1 MTNSERL
8 AVGFSRPI
16 IMTLYQSKLVGHQM
30 AYPRLHSFKHYAN
43 TEATRRFF
51 PYSVPT
57 LKTHRWL
64 TTLSHVRLLG
74 RDNVIVGRDKDA
86 EPETYIDHTDR

>member
-1 MTNSERL
+1 MTNSERS

-57 LKTHRWL
+57 LKTHRCAYH
-64 TTLSHVRLLG
+64 TQPRKTVGSRQ
-74 RDNVIVGRDKDA
+74 RDSR
-86 EPETYIDHTDR
+86 T